1 MVVLIPEG
9 MQAQV
14 GSGLVF
20 RLEHQHKVAEIV
32 VHAVGIQILR
42 TVHAAF
48 QHHASLL
55 VSEGVLHLVVLVG
68 GLHHVNRNGDIVTDR
83 GTRGIVELVRL
94 PPPNLYSAGTPS
106 CRSGKP
112 SVRLPR
118 SNLDNDK
125 NSLPL

>member
-20 RLEHQHKVAEIV
+20 RLEHQHKVAETI

-48 QHHASLL
+48 QHRASLL
-55 VSEGVLHLVVLVG
+55 VGEGIAHMVVLVRS
-68 GLHHVNRNGDIVTDR
+68 LHHMEPTGGIGAGR
-83 GTRGIVELVRL
+83 GAGGIVELARL
-94 PPPNLYSAGTPS
+94 DPRGGIQQVLRPDGAGSRAPCGPVKS
-106 CRSGKP
+106 R
-112 SVRLPR
+112 
-118 SNLDNDK
+118 
-125 NSLPL
+125 